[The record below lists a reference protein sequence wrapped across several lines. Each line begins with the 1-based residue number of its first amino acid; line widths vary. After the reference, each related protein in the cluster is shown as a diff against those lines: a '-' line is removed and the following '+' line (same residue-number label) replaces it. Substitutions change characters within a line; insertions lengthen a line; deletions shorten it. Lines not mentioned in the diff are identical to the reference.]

1 MSLNWKEIN
10 LVLDELKLP
19 GCHVQ
24 GVFEPDYRTLVLE
37 MYRPGEPFQFMISL
51 APQATRLHRAT
62 GKIAKQRATPRF
74 AEFLRSRIR
83 GCRIKNAEQLG
94 EERIVRIDLEKADE
108 QTVLWV
114 RLWGGAANIIATEA
128 DGTIL
133 DAFFRRPSRSEMSGG
148 HFDPAVGL
156 AQAEL
161 KSAGAPRR
169 QFTVREL
176 PGDGD
181 FNSRIE
187 QEYRNR
193 ELAGEIVHLKER
205 LTRYY
210 ADREERIQATIER
223 LSNRAGEYALADQ
236 QKLCGDIIMSNLHR
250 AVRGERWLVAENY
263 ADGGSEIRIPLDPS
277 LSAVAN
283 AESYYDR
290 YKRAHDGLQVVRDEI
305 SHLEHTLAALAVESA
320 AVLQSDDLYLL
331 REHAKAATQV
341 LPIGRIGQDGH
352 QESSGLEFSSGSYR
366 ILVGR
371 SANENDYLLR
381 HVARGNDI
389 WLHVRDYPG
398 AYVFVKHMPGKSIPL
413 ETLLDAGN
421 LAVFYSKARTSGYAE
436 LYYTSV
442 KYLRRPRE
450 GKKGLVLP
458 TQEKNLSIRLEAERL
473 ERLQAGKSR
482 E

>member
-1 MSLNWKEIN
+1 MSLNWKEID
-10 LVLDELKLP
+10 LVLGELKLP

-24 GVFEPDYRTLVLE
+24 GVFEPDYRTLMLE
-37 MYRPGEPFQFMISL
+37 LYRPGEPFQLMISL

-62 GKIAKQRATPRF
+62 GKIAKQRTTPRF

-83 GCRIKNAEQLG
+83 GSRIQKAEQLG
-94 EERIVRIDLEKADE
+94 QERIVRIELGKADE
-108 QTVLWV
+108 QTLLWV
-114 RLWGGAANIIATEA
+114 RLWGGAANIIATET

-133 DAFFRRPSRSEMSGG
+133 DAFFRRPSRGEMSGEK
-148 HFDPAVGL
+148 FDPAVGL
-156 AQAEL
+156 ARAEL
-161 KSAGAPRR
+161 KGAGAPRKE
-169 QFTVREL
+169 FTIREL

-187 QEYRNR
+187 QEYRTR
-193 ELAGEIVHLKER
+193 ELAGEVIRLKER
-205 LTRYY
+205 LARYY
-210 ADREERIQATIER
+210 ADREERIQTTLER
-223 LSNRAGEYALADQ
+223 LSQRAGEYALADQ
-236 QKLCGDIIMSNLHR
+236 QKLYGDIIMSNIHR
-250 AVRGERWLVAENY
+250 AVRGERWLIAENY
-263 ADGGSEIRIPLDPS
+263 EDGGTEIRIPLDPS

-283 AESYYDR
+283 AESYYER
-290 YKRAHDGLQVVRDEI
+290 YRKAHDGLQVVRDEI
-305 SHLEHTLAALAVESA
+305 SNLERTLKALAQESA
-320 AVLQSDDLYLL
+320 TVLLSEDLHLL
-331 REHAKAATQV
+331 REQAKTATQS
-341 LPIGRIGQDGH
+341 LPVGRIGQDGQH
-352 QESSGLEFSSGSYR
+352 ESSGLEFRSGSYK

-389 WLHVRDYPG
+389 WLHARDYPG
-398 AYVFVKHMPGKSIPL
+398 AYVFVKHVPGKSIPL

-458 TQEKNLSIRLEAERL
+458 TQEKNLSIRLESERL